1 MISRP
6 CNLSCWQLGFTL
18 FMISAFI
25 SNVDA
30 DSIELNS
37 SPTQYY
43 VEDIKAAM
51 NEHVA
56 AVVDDSDIFHIRDDV
71 TNEDLTLK
79 FIQVHDPVREI
90 DGEIYFACTDF
101 HAVGDSKKIYDVDFW
116 LRETCFPPAVLVVA
130 ESELLARLAIAA
142 PLTCV
147 IALTIARSIA
157 ASILDPC
164 PTASTVREP
173 TRASAEPDQKLTS
186 GSMQRLINKNKE
198 SLPINFGSR
207 CLSDGVGPPHDVCFF
222 TSILSPASPL

>member
-18 FMISAFI
+18 FMISALI

-51 NEHVA
+51 DEHVA

-101 HAVGDSKKIYDVDFW
+101 HAVGDTKKIYDVDFW
-116 LRETCFPPAVLVVA
+116 LRETDG
-130 ESELLARLAIAA
+130 ELKVFRTKIHKE
-142 PLTCV
+142 P
-147 IALTIARSIA
+147 RK
-157 ASILDPC
+157 SILYGWYKHPRYTFVNDKIEYLY
-164 PTASTVREP
+164 SE
-173 TRASAEPDQKLTS
+173 
-186 GSMQRLINKNKE
+186 
-198 SLPINFGSR
+198 
-207 CLSDGVGPPHDVCFF
+207 
-222 TSILSPASPL
+222 

>member
-1 MISRP
+1 
-6 CNLSCWQLGFTL
+6 
-18 FMISAFI
+18 MISAFI

-90 DGEIYFACTDF
+90 DGEVYFACTDF
-101 HAVGDSKKIYDVDFW
+101 HAVGDSKKN
-116 LRETCFPPAVLVVA
+116 L
-130 ESELLARLAIAA
+130 
-142 PLTCV
+142 
-147 IALTIARSIA
+147 
-157 ASILDPC
+157 
-164 PTASTVREP
+164 
-173 TRASAEPDQKLTS
+173 
-186 GSMQRLINKNKE
+186 
-198 SLPINFGSR
+198 
-207 CLSDGVGPPHDVCFF
+207 
-222 TSILSPASPL
+222 